1 MGTIIGIVWIRDA
14 NRKSKCF
21 DFVNFKNVG
30 DVIKAFNG
38 KKIDDDK
45 LKKLFSQFDSIKS
58 CKVLQ
63 DLSEISSGLGIVAFS
78 TPVKAFG
85 ALLKLNKKM
94 VFSKPLYVTL
104 AQHK

>member
-1 MGTIIGIVWIRDA
+1 MGTIIGVVWIRDA
-14 NRKSKCF
+14 NGKSKCF
-21 DFVNFKNVG
+21 DFVNFKNVW

-78 TPVKAFG
+78 TPVEASE
-85 ALLKLNKKM
+85 ALLKLNEKM